1 MKWVFVDYENVNSL
15 DALKLSDYEWVIL
28 FCGPKDKKVNI
39 DLSSIAAGKVPK
51 IEIVRIEKSAKDNLD
66 FHLALYLGRYHELVD
81 ENVEF
86 VVFSNDTGFDGIISH
101 MKTLGRKCKKVKQ
114 FANGA
119 KKTATKKKVAK
130 KAAKAA
136 TKKRASKKVAK
147 KAVVKPEEG
156 NAKNLMEAR
165 ISALKAFKKS
175 PEKNWP
181 TKESSLLHWLESSL
195 AIDTK
200 VATLLIGS
208 MKRLKY
214 FSVADSKVVYSLDL
228 SKVAD

>member
-1 MKWVFVDYENVNSL
+1 M
-15 DALKLSDYEWVIL
+15 
-28 FCGPKDKKVNI
+28 
-39 DLSSIAAGKVPK
+39 
-51 IEIVRIEKSAKDNLD
+51 
-66 FHLALYLGRYHELVD
+66 D

-86 VVFSNDTGFDGIISH
+86 VVFSNDTGFDGIIGH

-114 FANGA
+114 PA
-119 KKTATKKKVAK
+119 KKAKKAAKKSVK

-136 TKKRASKKVAK
+136 TKKTTTKKVAK
-147 KAVVKPEEG
+147 KAVKKATSKELAKKVTEKTNEGGEIQIKG
-156 NAKNLMEAR
+156 NAQNLMEAR

-195 AIDTK
+195 AIDTEL
-200 VATLLIGS
+200 ASLLMDS

-214 FSVADSKVVYSLDL
+214 FSVADNKIVYSMDL
-228 SKVAD
+228 SKVED